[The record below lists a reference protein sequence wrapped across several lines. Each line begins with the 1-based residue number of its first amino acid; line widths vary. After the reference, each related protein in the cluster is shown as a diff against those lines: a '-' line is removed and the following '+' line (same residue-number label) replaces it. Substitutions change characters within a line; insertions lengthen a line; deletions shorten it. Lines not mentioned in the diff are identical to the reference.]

1 MQKILL
7 ALYYS
12 ATVLFGLFTI
22 AAFLFPDWSDYLI
35 VSVPVFAASLFALL
49 RTLLPRAGRAKQTL
63 PRVVVDGSNV
73 MYWKDNTPSPEPLCD
88 VIEHL
93 TLLGYA
99 PRFFFDANAGY
110 LLLGKYLGDRE
121 FERRLGLPRHS
132 VIVVPKGTI
141 ADEVILRAARRWD
154 CQIVTNDRYRDWAE
168 KYPDVTKPGYLRRGR
183 YRSGTLD
190 LKLDHA
196 NA

>member
-1 MQKILL
+1 MQKLIL
-7 ALYYS
+7 AIYYV
-12 ATVLFGLFTI
+12 ATLFSGLFILAT
-22 AAFLFPDWSDYLI
+22 FLFADWADYLI

-49 RTLLPRAGRAKQTL
+49 RTLLSRAGRAKKTP

-73 MYWKDNTPSPEPLCD
+73 MYWKDSTPSHEPLCD

-93 TLLGYA
+93 TQLGYA

-141 ADEVILRAARRWD
+141 ADEAILRAARRWD

-183 YRSGTLD
+183 YRSGALD
-190 LKLDHA
+190 LKLA
-196 NA
+196 PAVA